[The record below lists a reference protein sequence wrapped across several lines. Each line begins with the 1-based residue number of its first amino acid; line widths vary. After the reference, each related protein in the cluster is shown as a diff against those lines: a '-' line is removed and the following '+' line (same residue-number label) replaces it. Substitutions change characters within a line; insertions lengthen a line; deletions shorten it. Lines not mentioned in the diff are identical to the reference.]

1 MLFYERISTDK
12 GADVSQDSSADMPSD
27 AGRADGVD
35 DDDAHK
41 YKIDLSPDLAEV
53 SLWFNTYV
61 SDMFVCN

>member
-53 SLWFNTYV
+53 SL
-61 SDMFVCN
+61 